1 MAHSIEPSSAD
12 ETLSQPAEALQLGLK
27 VMTADGTAIDWARI
41 ADILGGADPAQEKL
55 EHALDCGSA
64 ALTRRFLD
72 GESAGALVKERARL
86 VDMVV
91 LAAWDIS
98 AAGTLTDTALVAV
111 GGYGRGELHPCSDV
125 DLLILLTDAQKDGA
139 EEPMSRF
146 LALLWDIGLEIGHS
160 TRTVGECYKEGRHD
174 ITIATTLM
182 ESRLLAGPETLFN
195 QMQEAVAP
203 DKIWPTRS
211 YFEAKLK
218 EQHARHMRFD
228 DTAYKLEPNV
238 KGSPGGL
245 RDIQMIVWV
254 TTRHFGT
261 DRLGEL
267 EEHGFLTPGQL
278 RLLQQ
283 GREFLSRIRF
293 ALHILTGRQED
304 RLLFDHQMKIAHL
317 FGYQDASYMLAVE
330 QFMQRYYRTVMDLSR
345 LNEMLLQLFQ
355 EAILMN
361 PNVAPEPVNERFQVK
376 NGFLQVTSES
386 VFEDNP
392 SGLLELFLL
401 LQQNPEIN
409 GVSATTI
416 SAIKRNLHLIDDEFR
431 QNPRNHKLFLDI
443 LRAPEGVTH
452 ELRRM
457 NLYGVLGRY
466 VPAFGRIV
474 GRMQYDLFHTYT
486 VDAHT
491 LFVVSNLR
499 RFALSRFDH
508 EFPRC
513 SEIMQSLQTPE
524 FAYLAGLFH
533 DIAKGR
539 GGDHSELG
547 AVDAES
553 FCLEHGMSRYE
564 ARLVTWLV
572 RHHLA
577 LSLTAQKKDINDPEV
592 IREFAEFVGDELHLD
607 YLYLLTVA
615 DVRATNPKLW
625 NSWRA
630 QLFEGLYT
638 LSRQALRR
646 GLGNPIDK
654 DELIRQRKMEARQLL
669 SRSNLSA
676 KTIDAVWANFTDEYF
691 LRCRPDETDSHTRLF
706 ADPDNEGKSVMVDM
720 LDHAFKGGTAV
731 FLFTPQQRFA
741 FASATAALDELG
753 LNIADARIIP
763 LRNNYSLTTFVV
775 LEQTGE
781 NIGDQRRLDQIKRRL
796 IHALMMDD
804 ETPVAVTRRA
814 PRQVRMFPTA
824 TIVNFTPDE
833 ANNRT
838 VMELIT
844 GDRPGLL
851 SEIGKVLRDTRM
863 TIQTAKILTVGE
875 RAEDVFYITD
885 DDGHPLGPEQRD
897 ELKAAMIEAL
907 SQSG

>member
-1 MAHSIEPSSAD
+1 MMPQNTKLASSD
-12 ETLSQPAEALQLGLK
+12 ETLSQSAEALRLALE
-27 VMTADGTAIDWARI
+27 VITTDGNAIDWTRV
-41 ADILGGADPAQEKL
+41 ADILSGDNSAL
-55 EHALDCGSA
+55 EMLRHALNCGSA
-64 ALTRRFLD
+64 AITRRFLE
-72 GESAGALVKERARL
+72 GESTGLLLKERAQL
-86 VDMVV
+86 VDIVV
-91 LAAWDIS
+91 LAAWKIS
-98 AAGTLTDTALVAV
+98 VTDELADTALVAV
-111 GGYGRGELHPCSDV
+111 GGYGRAELHPYSDV
-125 DLLILLTDAQKDGA
+125 DLMILLTDTQKPKA
-139 EEPMSRF
+139 EEPVSRF

-160 TRTVGECYKEGRHD
+160 TRTVDECNRESRQD
-174 ITIATTLM
+174 ITVATTLM
-182 ESRLLAGPETLFN
+182 ESRLLTGPEALFKR
-195 QMQEAVAP
+195 MQEAVAP
-203 DKIWPTRS
+203 DRIWPARS

-218 EQHARHMRFD
+218 EQNTRHMRFD
-228 DTAYKLEPNV
+228 DTAYNLEPNV

-254 TTRHFGT
+254 TKRHFGT

-267 EEHGFLTPGQL
+267 EKHGFLTPGQL

-293 ALHILTGRQED
+293 ALHVLTGRQED
-304 RLLFDHQMKIAHL
+304 RLLFDHQIKIALL
-317 FGYQDASYMLAVE
+317 FGYQDASFMLAVE

-361 PNVAPEPVNERFQVK
+361 PNVAAEPINERFQVK
-376 NGFLQVTSES
+376 NGFLQITSDTA
-386 VFEDNP
+386 FEDNP

-409 GVSATTI
+409 GVSATTVT
-416 SAIKRNLHLIDDEFR
+416 AIKRNLHLIDDEFR
-431 QNPRNHKLFLDI
+431 QNPRNHQLFLGI

-513 SEIMQSLQTPE
+513 SDIMQSLQSPE

-547 AVDAES
+547 AVDAQS

-564 ARLVTWLV
+564 ARLVAWLV
-572 RHHLA
+572 KHHLT

-592 IREFAEFVGDELHLD
+592 IRDFAEFVGDELHLD
-607 YLYLLTVA
+607 YLYVLTVA

-638 LSRQALRR
+638 LSKQAIRR

-654 DELIRQRKMEARQLL
+654 DELIQQRKAEARQLL
-669 SRSNLSA
+669 SMSRLDTSA
-676 KTIDAVWANFTDEYF
+676 IDAVWENFTDEYF
-691 LRCRPDETDSHTRLF
+691 LRCRPDEIDSHTRLF
-706 ADPDNEGKSVMVDM
+706 ADPDNHGKSNMVDM

-741 FASATAALDELG
+741 FATATAALDELG
-753 LNIADARIIP
+753 LNIADARVIP
-763 LRNNYSLTTFVV
+763 LKNEYSLTTFVI
-775 LEQTGE
+775 LEQSGQT
-781 NIGDQRRLDQIKRRL
+781 IDDPQRLAQIKRRL
-796 IHALMMDD
+796 IHALTTDS
-804 ETPVAVTRRA
+804 ETPVTRRA

-824 TIVNFTPDE
+824 TIVNFAIDE

-838 VMELIT
+838 IMELVT

-851 SEIGKVLRDTRM
+851 SEVGKVLRDKRM
-863 TIQTAKILTVGE
+863 AIQTAKIPD
-875 RAEDVFYITD
+875 R
-885 DDGHPLGPEQRD
+885 R
-897 ELKAAMIEAL
+897 
-907 SQSG
+907 